1 VIMLLGVDQSE
12 DLETE
17 PLGGQR
23 PLAVAA
29 AAGLLGVGLAT
40 LILTHRDFDDV
51 ALGTQSA
58 VGQLG
63 SGSDNV
69 RKLGV
74 ALFTDYLFAFEITSV
89 LLVIAVVAAVVLAR
103 RAATAPIFDTDED
116 RVEADR

>member
-1 VIMLLGVDQSE
+1 LGVDQSE
-12 DLETE
+12 DLETD

-29 AAGLLGVGLAT
+29 GAGLLGLGLAT

-58 VGQLG
+58 VGQLSG
-63 SGSDNV
+63 AGSDNV
-69 RKLGV
+69 HKLGE
-74 ALFTDYLFAFEITSV
+74 ALFTHYLFAFEITSV

-103 RAATAPIFDTDED
+103 RAAEAPVFDTGDHA
-116 RVEADR
+116 VEAER